1 MKKGKNI
8 PAVIDAP
15 TPTGM
20 GNPAVIAV
28 ASVIPW
34 GFLIKTVVLL
44 GIGYYAINSFKKR
57 FVKKDEVPRWGP
69 ANISDGQA
77 RSKADAIH
85 KAMLGW
91 GNGFE
96 IVREN
101 IAGLNYNGW
110 VKVYNAFGN
119 REDSIPGN
127 DDMNIVEWFIDQFDT
142 QELNE
147 LRVLVSGA
155 F

>member
-1 MKKGKNI
+1 MNKGKNI
-8 PAVIDAP
+8 PAVKASSP
-15 TPTGM
+15 PGM

-34 GFLIKTVVLL
+34 GFLIKTGVLL
-44 GIGYYAINSFKKR
+44 GLGYYVLNSFKKR
-57 FVKKDEVPRWGP
+57 FVKKSEVERYGP
-69 ANISDGQA
+69 ASISDGEA
-77 RSKADAIH
+77 KSKADAIH
-85 KAMLGW
+85 TAMLGF

-110 VKVYNAFGN
+110 VKLYNAFGN

-127 DDMNIVEWFIDQFDT
+127 DDMNLVEWFMDQFDT

-147 LRVLVSGA
+147 LRVILPGV